1 MIRSDIS
8 RNGGGVA
15 CYVRNYISFNVNEVL
30 SDYIENINFDILL
43 PKTKPILIGVIY
55 RHQDKADFNDHFSD
69 ALDKINSINNREVYI
84 LGDFNIDDKSRL
96 AKPYKEICSLHG
108 LKQIIHS
115 PTRITNTTSTILD
128 HILTNSKDKLSQS
141 GVIDI
146 GISDHQMK
154 FCTIKIM
161 QQKFFKHKYI
171 KIRSLKNYSKEILL
185 EKLQEINFPNY
196 INFDDINVA
205 YTDFSNR
212 LIAMIEKIAPLKQ
225 ICIRNNSCEWV
236 DQEIINGIRI
246 RDKLIIHFR
255 KTGLYSRNI
264 N

>member
-1 MIRSDIS
+1 MNPGSISLHLPRDSIHNCEIFKKQGLHFVHLNVNSLLPKIDEIRLLALNSKPQLISLSETKLDSTILDEEIDIHGYSIVRSDRS
-8 RNGGGVA
+8 RNGGGVG
-15 CYVRNYISFNVNEVL
+15 CYVRNDISFNVNEVL

-69 ALDKINSINNREVYI
+69 ALDKINNINNREVYI

-171 KIRSLKNYSKEILL
+171 KIRSLKNYSK
-185 EKLQEINFPNY
+185 
-196 INFDDINVA
+196 
-205 YTDFSNR
+205 
-212 LIAMIEKIAPLKQ
+212 
-225 ICIRNNSCEWV
+225 
-236 DQEIINGIRI
+236 
-246 RDKLIIHFR
+246 
-255 KTGLYSRNI
+255 
-264 N
+264 